1 MAIFSTGQVP
11 KDPIHNPMHKDLS
24 WETILKLA
32 IQSIGVVFGDLG
44 TSPLYVY
51 AGIFQDGIKHKDD
64 VLGVLSLILY
74 TLMIIPLI
82 KYVFIVLQENDNGEA
97 EDNNI
102 SYFRLEVPSGQLARA
117 TKSILL
123 LMTML
128 GTAMV
133 IGDGILTPCITVVSA
148 VSGIKIAATSLTV
161 GSVTMICI
169 AILNFLFAVQIFG
182 TEKVGYS
189 FSPILIVWFL
199 FIGLIGFYNFIR
211 HDPGVIRALNPMYI
225 IEYFRRN
232 KKDAWI
238 SLGGVI
244 LCTTG
249 AECMFAN
256 LGHFTMQSIQISM
269 CSVVFPSITF
279 SYIGQAAYLRN
290 HTSNAADSFYKA
302 TPDSLFWPMF
312 VVAVAAA
319 IVASQSLISGS
330 FSIIHT
336 SSKYKGQVFIP
347 EINWLLMI
355 ACVLVTWGFG
365 TSIQLSNAY
374 AVVFVMTLTSTLLI
388 LVMVMVWKT
397 SIMVI
402 VAYML
407 TIGAVELLYLSSVM
421 YKFPKGGYLPLAFSA
436 FLMCIMYVWSHVSRR
451 KYAYELEQKVPIAKL
466 LDIDMKPQSIGSQAL
481 ASSTLSLLRALHSLL
496 VFVSIKFLTIGQV
509 PAAKRF
515 LFRRVGS
522 HDLAIYRCVVRYG
535 YADMHLDHVSFQN
548 SLIEGPKEFIRADFM
563 KRKSESWVRAL
574 KREIENG
581 GYAIKEIAD
590 SGQSQTQIRSM
601 QLMMVER
608 ALGTGVVYML
618 GRIEVVARKGAS
630 WWERVLINFVYTC
643 LKRNVRRGMDVLAIP
658 HKSPLKV
665 GMTYE
670 L

>member
-1 MAIFSTGQVP
+1 MQ
-11 KDPIHNPMHKDLS
+11 DLS

-82 KYVFIVLQENDNGEA
+82 KYVFIVLQENDNGE
-97 EDNNI
+97 
-102 SYFRLEVPSGQLARA
+102 
-117 TKSILL
+117 
-123 LMTML
+123 
-128 GTAMV
+128 
-133 IGDGILTPCITVVSA
+133 
-148 VSGIKIAATSLTV
+148 

-199 FIGLIGFYNFIR
+199 FICLIGFYNFIR

-330 FSIIHT
+330 FSIVKQ
-336 SSKYKGQVFIP
+336 SLGVFTR
-347 EINWLLMI
+347 ER
-355 ACVLVTWGFG
+355 
-365 TSIQLSNAY
+365 Y
-374 AVVFVMTLTSTLLI
+374 TLLP
-388 LVMVMVWKT
+388 
-397 SIMVI
+397 SIRGRCS
-402 VAYML
+402 YQ
-407 TIGAVELLYLSSVM
+407 
-421 YKFPKGGYLPLAFSA
+421 
-436 FLMCIMYVWSHVSRR
+436 R
-451 KYAYELEQKVPIAKL
+451 
-466 LDIDMKPQSIGSQAL
+466 SIGFS
-481 ASSTLSLLRALHSLL
+481 
-496 VFVSIKFLTIGQV
+496 
-509 PAAKRF
+509 
-515 LFRRVGS
+515 
-522 HDLAIYRCVVRYG
+522 
-535 YADMHLDHVSFQN
+535 
-548 SLIEGPKEFIRADFM
+548 
-563 KRKSESWVRAL
+563 
-574 KREIENG
+574 
-581 GYAIKEIAD
+581 
-590 SGQSQTQIRSM
+590 
-601 QLMMVER
+601 
-608 ALGTGVVYML
+608 
-618 GRIEVVARKGAS
+618 
-630 WWERVLINFVYTC
+630 
-643 LKRNVRRGMDVLAIP
+643 
-658 HKSPLKV
+658 
-665 GMTYE
+665 
-670 L
+670 